1 MAKKETK
8 LSTTG
13 LNIGTDNGVV
23 VVEAKD
29 QTVFAGTPDARQGGD
44 IIVSR
49 FRPVY
54 RALSNKEKALH
65 DEIKAQAER
74 MEALFAQAG
83 AGRYSSLALTSLE
96 ESVMWAVKQL
106 TA

>member
-8 LSTTG
+8 LSTTD
-13 LNIGTDNGVV
+13 LNIGTDTGIV
-23 VVEAKD
+23 VVETKD
-29 QTVFAGTPDARQGGD
+29 QNVFTGTPDARQGGD
-44 IIVSR
+44 IAVSR

-65 DEIKAQAER
+65 DEIKLQAER
-74 MEALFAQAG
+74 MEALFGQVG
-83 AGRYSSLALTSLE
+83 DGRYKALALTSLE
-96 ESVMWAVKQL
+96 ESVMWAIKQL